1 MGYSIENGHY
11 ALPSYYFGLIK
22 SKKIMR
28 RRRVQN
34 SYSILLQ
41 GAGNTQARF
50 GSDQELILMRLWKA
64 YYLKQDNYISKLS
77 F

>member
-28 RRRVQN
+28 RRRVQD

-41 GAGNTQARF
+41 GTGNTQARF
-50 GSDQELILMRLWKA
+50 GSD
-64 YYLKQDNYISKLS
+64 
-77 F
+77 